1 MRGAISGS
9 WALGASRT
17 RNSQAP
23 HGGGRLDPAALAR
36 WLAEWA
42 PAARYWVAFSG
53 GLDSCVLLH
62 ALVEVRS
69 RLGAELAAVHLDHG
83 IQPHSRNWAVFCQR
97 RCAALGVPLRLLR
110 LAWRR
115 LPGASLE
122 AQARE
127 RRYGAFAELLAPG
140 EVLLSA
146 QHEDDQA
153 ETLLLALLRGSG
165 VRGLAA
171 MPAVAPLGRGR
182 LARPLLGLS
191 RAALRDYALAQGL
204 HWIEDPS
211 NADMGLDR
219 NFLRHQVLP
228 LLRKRWPA
236 ASTTL
241 ARSAAHCAEAS
252 ELLDQSAAQV
262 IAAVRGSRPNA
273 LSLAALEELDRPLRK
288 SVVRYWLLKRGC
300 RPPDSRRLDQL
311 LDEVPAARPDANPRL
326 VWEGCEVRRYRGE
339 LLAMRPLPSLPSRNL
354 SLSWRITGRR
364 GVLELPPGFGRLEWR
379 CESDADSAG
388 GRLMPEQAATRAPP
402 SRAALGIIELQ
413 VRFGQS
419 GHLCRTQLNR
429 PRQGLKKLFQEAGI
443 PAWLRPYLPLILYQ
457 EQLIAI
463 AGVTFCHDRDCVL
476 GARPRLLWSGFAW
489 EDDWPQLSRPL
500 LGAG

>member
-1 MRGAISGS
+1 VR
-9 WALGASRT
+9 
-17 RNSQAP
+17 
-23 HGGGRLDPAALAR
+23 
-36 WLAEWA
+36 A
-42 PAARYWVAFSG
+42 PAARYWVALSG

-62 ALVEVRS
+62 ALAVARS

-83 IQPHSRNWAVFCQR
+83 IHPRSRDWAVFCQR

-171 MPAVAPLGRGR
+171 MPAVAPLGRGC

-191 RAALRDYALAQGL
+191 RAALRDYARAQGL

-211 NADMGLDR
+211 NADVGFDR
-219 NFLRHQVLP
+219 NFLRHRVLP
-228 LLRKRWPA
+228 LLRERWPA
-236 ASTTL
+236 VSTTL

-252 ELLDQSAAQV
+252 ELLDQSAARV
-262 IAAVRGSRPNA
+262 IEAARGSRPGA
-273 LSLAALEELDRPLRK
+273 LSLAALEGLDRPLRK
-288 SVVRYWLLKRGC
+288 SVVRHWLLERGC

-311 LDEVPAARPDANPRL
+311 LDDVPVARADANPC
-326 VWEGCEVRRYRGE
+326 VAWEGCEVRRYRGE
-339 LLAMRPLPSLPSRNL
+339 LLALRPLPPLPSSNA
-354 SLSWRITGRR
+354 SLSWRIVGAR
-364 GVLELPPGFGRLEWR
+364 GVLDLPPGFGRLEWR
-379 CESDADSAG
+379 RESDADSAG
-388 GRLMPEQAATRAPP
+388 ARLMPGQAAASAPP

-419 GHLCRTQLNR
+419 GHLCRAQPNR
-429 PRQGLKKLFQEAGI
+429 PRQGLKRLFQEAGI
-443 PAWLRPYLPLILYQ
+443 PAWLRPYLPLILYK

-463 AGVTFCHDRDCVL
+463 AGVAFCHDRDCEL
-476 GARPRLLWSGFAW
+476 GSGLRLLWSGFAW
-489 EDDWPQLSRPL
+489 EGDWPQLSRPL
-500 LGAG
+500 RGARD